1 MLMSPRTPCNGY
13 LSRPTTNRLQG
24 KRRKRVF
31 LCVNCRS
38 KLVQGEPA
46 LPLFHA
52 REPTDISDLNDS
64 PRFRLKAP
72 DIYVRVCGIYRKTY
86 SATIP
91 HPRSELVA
99 LQLAFRKQPKK
110 ADITR
115 QTVHGTRRNPS
126 KHLFFIFF
134 RQKLA
139 FANNIWQSLF
149 FSFFI
154 YLLQYFMLNINEEL
168 INRIS
173 EKLLIVF
180 LMT

>member
-24 KRRKRVF
+24 KRRKRVC

-46 LPLFHA
+46 LPLFPA
-52 REPTDISDLNDS
+52 REPTDISNLNDS
-64 PRFRLKAP
+64 PRIRLKAP

-99 LQLAFRKQPKK
+99 LQLAFRKLPKK

-115 QTVHGTRRNPS
+115 QIVEQEEIPPRICFH
-126 KHLFFIFF
+126 FF

-139 FANNIWQSLF
+139 FANNMAIAV

-154 YLLQYFMLNINEEL
+154 YLPQYFMLNINEEL